1 MRGIAE
7 QIDAVVWF
15 SDLRG
20 FTRITDTAPEEV
32 MPLLNDFSDV
42 IISAIHEH
50 GGDVLKLIGGG
61 TLAIFTAEDRLH
73 ACNAALSA
81 AIAAREGVAELNEHR
96 AAKGRPLTD
105 MYLGLHVGNV
115 FYGNVGSRERLDFT
129 VLGPAVNEA
138 SRIAAMCRS
147 VDQPVLMSTAFADVG
162 NIRRRLV
169 SVGRYALRGVS
180 HPQELFTLN
189 PEG

>member
-1 MRGIAE
+1 M
-7 QIDAVVWF
+7 
-15 SDLRG
+15 
-20 FTRITDTAPEEV
+20 
-32 MPLLNDFSDV
+32 

-115 FYGNVGSRERLDFT
+115 SLVAHAEYTPSISPITPSAANRVMIATFGSYWRAIL
-129 VLGPAVNEA
+129 
-138 SRIAAMCRS
+138 I
-147 VDQPVLMSTAFADVG
+147 
-162 NIRRRLV
+162 
-169 SVGRYALRGVS
+169 
-180 HPQELFTLN
+180 
-189 PEG
+189 